1 MNLLTLPVALLATT
15 AASISMAAGPGPA
28 ADSTV
33 RELGRDWLARNDGVG
48 LSIGVYDAGR
58 RQFYHFGTTQLD
70 GNRPPDE
77 RTVYEIGSISKAFT
91 AQLLARAVVE
101 GRAALTDEVEKYL
114 DAPYPNLAG
123 EGQKI
128 QLLHLANMTS
138 QLVDNIPDF
147 TQLRP
152 KAAESMAVARMR
164 VLSGYTREEFLKQL
178 RRVAPRDAPGEF
190 PANSNVGSMLLGVA
204 LEKIYGEPF
213 AVIVQREIEKPLKM
227 ASGTRPDPR
236 LLARGYTDEGDAL
249 PPFEAELSYPSIGLR
264 YSVGDLLR
272 FATWQMVERDASVK
286 LAHRPT
292 WQMQSAN
299 QGIALHWVVFE
310 SPHGR
315 RLHCSGSTHGFAGVV
330 DLYPDAGLALVL
342 LSNKDADGAQD
353 SLRAVSVK
361 IAEALRPPGSFNP
374 KPATDPPAGR

>member
-1 MNLLTLPVALLATT
+1 MKLLPLSVALLAAT
-15 AASISMAAGPGPA
+15 AASISTA

-33 RELGRDWLARNDGVG
+33 RELGRDWLARKDGVG
-48 LSIGVYDAGR
+48 LSIGVYAAGQ

-70 GNRPPDE
+70 GNRPPNE

-114 DAPYPNLAG
+114 EAPYPNLAG
-123 EGQKI
+123 DGQKI

-138 QLVDNIPDF
+138 QLVDNIPDV

-152 KAAESMAVARMR
+152 RESETLAVARMR
-164 VLSGYTREEFLKQL
+164 VLSAYTREEFLKQL
-178 RRVAPRDAPGEF
+178 RRVAPRDAPGNF

-227 ASGTRPDPR
+227 ASGTRPDAK
-236 LLARGYTDEGDAL
+236 LLARGYTGEGEPL
-249 PPFEAELSYPSIGLR
+249 PPLQAELSYPSIGLR
-264 YSVGDLLR
+264 YSVDDLLR

-292 WQMQSAN
+292 WQPQSGS
-299 QGIALHWVVFE
+299 QGIALHWVVSE

-315 RLHCSGSTHGFAGVV
+315 RLHCSGSTQGFAGVV

-342 LSNKDADGAQD
+342 LSNKDVDGAQD

-361 IAEALRPPGSFNP
+361 IAEALRPAGAFSP
-374 KPATDPPAGR
+374 KPAADPPADR